1 MASEEAVVTPTAST
15 GLFAEL
21 SATPRRAITEP
32 DYIYLEQSMLDWLRA
47 FKGSIARA
55 DYGPRI
61 IAWVE
66 LGPGVARRARPA
78 DCDISVTLIPYDWP
92 PSEGQGTTQF

>member
-1 MASEEAVVTPTAST
+1 MWKIRVRPASIRPATGLKLWQFISHMASEEAVVTPTAGT

-61 IAWVE
+61 INAGWDR
-66 LGPGVARRARPA
+66 LAYANF
-78 DCDISVTLIPYDWP
+78 
-92 PSEGQGTTQF
+92 PSS

>member
-1 MASEEAVVTPTAST
+1 MASEEAVVTPTAGT

-21 SATPRRAITEP
+21 SATPRRAVTEP

-61 IAWVE
+61 IAAGW
-66 LGPGVARRARPA
+66 
-78 DCDISVTLIPYDWP
+78 DCLAYANFTEAVD
-92 PSEGQGTTQF
+92 